1 MGFFRHH
8 STHKKIFM
16 KKVLITGGSG
26 TVGSAFINTFY
37 DRYAF
42 VSYDRNK
49 EKQLALKSI
58 FPEIKLLTGSVEN
71 KEALIDAFIKTK
83 PDIVIH
89 AAALKYIDIAEKQP
103 SLAIKINVLGSINVI
118 EAARIANVS
127 ITIGISSDKACLSNS
142 VYGHTKNLMEHL
154 FLEANDEK
162 NKFVSC
168 RFCNV
173 AGSYGSVVS
182 RWLELKAAN
191 QALKITDPKMNRFMF
206 LPKDAANLIQKAIE
220 ISEHNV
226 HASIVV
232 KKVKAVNMFDLA
244 RCISNNIEMI
254 GKRAGERLNETLISA
269 DEIPFTKIENEYVLI
284 QSQKNTMGNLLDKE
298 LNSFDAE
305 KMSANEM
312 NDLIKNIECAH
323 EKCIN

>member
-1 MGFFRHH
+1 
-8 STHKKIFM
+8 M

-26 TVGSAFINTFY
+26 TVGRAFINTFY
-37 DRYAF
+37 DRYSF
-42 VSYDRNK
+42 ISYDRNK
-49 EKQLALKSI
+49 EKQATLQAT
-58 FPEIKLLTGSVEN
+58 FPAVKLITGSIEN
-71 KEALIDAFIKTK
+71 KEELINTFSTIR

-103 SLAIKINVLGSINVI
+103 SLAIKINVLGSMNII
-118 EAARIANVS
+118 DAARIVNVP

-142 VYGHTKNLMEHL
+142 IYGHTKNLMEHL

-162 NKFVSC
+162 NKFIIC

-173 AGSYGSVVS
+173 AGSYGSVIS
-182 RWLELKAAN
+182 RWLDLKSEN
-191 QALKITDPKMNRFMF
+191 KTLKITDPKMNRFMF

-220 ISEHNV
+220 QSENHLDTG
-226 HASIVV
+226 IVI

-244 RCISNNIEMI
+244 SCISNNIEII
-254 GKRAGERLNETLISA
+254 GKRAGERLNETLISV
-269 DEIPFTKIENEYVLI
+269 DEIPFTKIQNEYVLI
-284 QSQKNTMGNLLDKE
+284 QREKNTMNDSLDKE

-305 KMSANEM
+305 RMSIGEM
-312 NDLIKNIECAH
+312 NNLLKNIECAH